1 MIMDEPS
8 PIFIILPLLRVSV
21 YPDLFLAHSRFW
33 REERM
38 SAESREREGLAPM
51 TTESWGWARELFISH
66 SSAGSASFKRY
77 FGDGFGVFEGGTNQ
91 EQGEGKFI
99 PFPHG
104 PREKMGIRP

>member
-8 PIFIILPLLRVSV
+8 PIFIILPLFRVFV
-21 YPDLFLAHSRFW
+21 YPDLFLTHPRFL

-38 SAESREREGLAPM
+38 FEKSQEREELAPM
-51 TTESWGWARELFISH
+51 TTESWGWARDLFLSH

-77 FGDGFGVFEGGTNQ
+77 LGDGFGVFEGGTNQ

-104 PREKMGIRP
+104 PREKMGIKP